1 MAKPKYGTVVNYK
14 KTFKGTSIGKKP
26 ITSSMNKKLRQGRSR
41 KQIRA
46 SRRRSK

>member
-1 MAKPKYGTVVNYK
+1 MAIPKYGTKVVYTRTK
-14 KTFKGTSIGKKP
+14 KRTSIGKKP

-41 KQIRA
+41 KAIRA